1 MSNLNV
7 VRAAQLARVVDDG
20 SARRGAEQRELDLI
34 ADGAVAIRD
43 GLIADVGTT
52 AEILAEWAEDG
63 VETVDATGM
72 TVLPGLIECH
82 SHPLFAGSRHAEY
95 AQRLSGASLAEIA
108 AAGGGIWASV
118 QATRAADDDELRAGL
133 RSAYERIMTGG
144 VTTLEVKSGYG
155 LTEESELRQLGL
167 LADSRADTP
176 MSLVISF
183 LGAHVVPGGMDADAY
198 TDEVLQ
204 MLPKVISQGIASF
217 HDITCER
224 GLFTPQQ
231 AGRLFERSSELRIP
245 TKAHA
250 DAWAS
255 SEGWSTA
262 VAGGAVS
269 AEHLTYTPDDE
280 IREVG
285 ATDTIAVLLPQA
297 ELIYMT
303 ERRANARLLIEQGVP
318 LAIATDY
325 CSSIHA
331 TSLATTLGIA
341 APWFQITPS
350 EAIVG
355 ATLNAAY
362 ALRAAADRGS
372 IDPGKRGDLTIL
384 AVEHPDELCLA
395 VGQSVVADVIVAGER
410 VRAGA
415 EGPGGRAAGP
425 AIPQRQP

>member
-1 MSNLNV
+1 
-7 VRAAQLARVVDDG
+7 
-20 SARRGAEQRELDLI
+20 
-34 ADGAVAIRD
+34 
-43 GLIADVGTT
+43 
-52 AEILAEWAEDG
+52 
-63 VETVDATGM
+63 
-72 TVLPGLIECH
+72 
-82 SHPLFAGSRHAEY
+82 
-95 AQRLSGASLAEIA
+95 
-108 AAGGGIWASV
+108 
-118 QATRAADDDELRAGL
+118 
-133 RSAYERIMTGG
+133 
-144 VTTLEVKSGYG
+144 
-155 LTEESELRQLGL
+155 
-167 LADSRADTP
+167 
-176 MSLVISF
+176 
-183 LGAHVVPGGMDADAY
+183 AY
-198 TDEVLQ
+198 TDEVLE
-204 MLPKVISQGIASF
+204 MLPKVVSQGIASF

-262 VAGGAVS
+262 VSGGAVS

-280 IREVG
+280 IRQVG